1 MSVWMEWKQR
11 NVNEVLS
18 ETRKDAGVNKTG
30 VRFIAIVFPKS
41 GQLSCKKVQR
51 SENAVSDAR
60 CLLVADKDDAAE
72 PEEESEPDSLSSVK
86 STVH

>member
-1 MSVWMEWKQR
+1 MEWKQR
-11 NVNEVLS
+11 NVNEVPS
-18 ETRKDAGVNKTG
+18 ETREDAGVNKTG
-30 VRFIAIVFPKS
+30 VPFIAMVSLES
-41 GQLSCKKVQR
+41 GPLSCKKVQR

-72 PEEESEPDSLSSVK
+72 PEEERELDSLSSVR